1 MLKLNQ
7 KKGFKAWDYSGH
19 PAYGKPTKSSQK
31 EETRIIVEATQAL
44 LKKANNSVPMSTYFD

>member
-44 LKKANNSVPMSTYFD
+44 LKKANNSVPMSTF